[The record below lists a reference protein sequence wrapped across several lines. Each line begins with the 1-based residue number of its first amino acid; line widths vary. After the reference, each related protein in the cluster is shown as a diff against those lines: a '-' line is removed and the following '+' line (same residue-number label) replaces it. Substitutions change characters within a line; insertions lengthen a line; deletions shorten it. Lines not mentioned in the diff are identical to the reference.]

1 MSILTAPI
9 RFIESTGQ
17 FALFVGAFFSAIR
30 RHGIPWRMVLKQ
42 AYDIGIKSM
51 PILLIIAGFV
61 GTNLA
66 LQGFNAF
73 QPLGGER
80 LVGLF
85 VALAGLRELAPI
97 IAAAMVA
104 AKAGTEMASQIGVMR
119 IREQIDALEV
129 MGVNPMSY
137 LIAPRLIGILIVLPA
152 LTTMAIFIMIA
163 SGYCVSVFQLGLNGH
178 VFLEFASQ
186 GVEPIDLLYGQIK
199 GFIFGLLICLLSCW
213 YGFFCDGGP
222 EGVGQATN
230 RAVVSAA
237 VACVTVNYFL
247 SELMYGGST

>member
-1 MSILTAPI
+1 MSAVETGLRPI
-9 RFIESTGQ
+9 QAAGQ
-17 FALFVGAFFSAIR
+17 FSLFVAAFFGAIR
-30 RHGIPWRMVLKQ
+30 RHGVPWRLVLKE
-42 AYDIGIKSM
+42 AYEIGIKSL

-73 QPLGGER
+73 RPLGGER
-80 LVGLF
+80 LVGMF

-129 MGVNPMSY
+129 MAVNPMAF
-137 LIAPRLIGILIVLPA
+137 LIAPRLIGILLVLPA
-152 LTTMAIFIMIA
+152 LTTMAIFMMIG

-178 VFLEFASQ
+178 VFMDFASQ
-186 GVEPIDLLYGQIK
+186 GVEGIDLLYGQIK
-199 GFIFGLLICLLSCW
+199 GFIFGVIICLLSCW

-222 EGVGQATN
+222 EGVGRATN
-230 RAVVSAA
+230 RAVVSSA
-237 VACVTVNYFL
+237 VTCVTVNYFL
-247 SELMYGGST
+247 SELMYGGAL